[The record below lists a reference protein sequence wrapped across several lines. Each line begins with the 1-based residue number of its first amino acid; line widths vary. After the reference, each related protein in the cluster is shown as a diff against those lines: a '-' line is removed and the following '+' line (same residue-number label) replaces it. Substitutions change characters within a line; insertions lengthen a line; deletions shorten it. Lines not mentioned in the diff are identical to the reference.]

1 VLVLAL
7 ALGQGCLQDDGIL
20 ACFQVFWVIKK
31 QRNLKRKKKKKKTG
45 SQNFGTL
52 ESACFYNANAL
63 TIPLVCM

>member
-31 QRNLKRKKKKKKTG
+31 QRNLKRKKKKKKQG
-45 SQNFGTL
+45 HKTL
-52 ESACFYNANAL
+52 EL
-63 TIPLVCM
+63 